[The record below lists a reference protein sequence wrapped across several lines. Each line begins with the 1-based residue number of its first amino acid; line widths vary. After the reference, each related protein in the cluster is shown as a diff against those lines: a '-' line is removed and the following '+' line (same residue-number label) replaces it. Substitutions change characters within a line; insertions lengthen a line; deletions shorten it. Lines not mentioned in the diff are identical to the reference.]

1 MSFKHKTGRNRLL
14 AEADKL
20 PAASGEQHN
29 HEANLHFVFIST
41 RHPVLTEINLRLLS
55 VRKLLDRMIGTRGSF
70 RFLKII
76 GFSDPLDKRVD
87 RSSRYLRKIRVM
99 LLQPVFNLSYTA
111 VRIVGNPI
119 LDELFIRLQFSE
131 APLLQSKKRTE
142 FLISH
147 AEELAHCHSVHARL
161 SADLFSVAISAQQQV
176 FPKFVLALIQDYRTS
191 FLIYR
196 SICLRISSIT
206 TEFFVEDRL

>member
-1 MSFKHKTGRNRLL
+1 MKKYKVTLTEEERQELDALSSKGKH
-14 AEADKL
+14 
-20 PAASGEQHN
+20 AAQTVLN
-29 HEANLHFVFIST
+29 ALILHVVFIST

-70 RFLKII
+70 RFWKII

-99 LLQPVFNLSYTA
+99 LLQPVFNLSCTA

-142 FLISH
+142 FLIGH
-147 AEELAHCHSVHARL
+147 AEELAHRHSVHARL
-161 SADLFSVAISAQQQV
+161 SADLADA
-176 FPKFVLALIQDYRTS
+176 
-191 FLIYR
+191 
-196 SICLRISSIT
+196 
-206 TEFFVEDRL
+206 